1 MVRPTQHTSPPVE
14 HGHLRCCTTC
24 NATFRTD
31 FERCPLDGGSVV
43 FTDVDPLIGST
54 VGGHYEIEALIGIGA
69 MGRVYRAHH
78 SRLLKK
84 RYALKVLF
92 GELTASPTMRMRFA
106 HEAESASKL
115 EHPNIVGVL
124 DFGCTEAGLMYLVM
138 DLVEG
143 PTLGTLIDQ
152 GPMQPPRV
160 IAFARPLCAG
170 LAHAHARGIV
180 HRDFKPDNILV
191 AGDPGHETLRIAD
204 FGLAIS
210 VKDDDEDDARLT
222 ASGVLCTPTYAAPEQ
237 LLGKDIDH
245 RADLYAL
252 GVTMYEMLTGG
263 VLPFARG
270 SQEVMLWKVT
280 TEWPAVSGRA
290 PKAPAA
296 LGDLIRRLLV
306 REPSGRPG
314 SATEVLETLD
324 RIASMPERVV
334 ALRMPVLMTPGRRWP
349 AILGGTAV
357 AVAASALAIGRL
369 DRDDEERT
377 ATTPAASIAPAHASE
392 EQVLVTYAPST
403 SQEPDVPAPPPAPQR
418 PKPAAVRAA
427 RVTRPA
433 VTTAPATKATAT
445 KATATSPA
453 AREVAPSDAVK
464 VDARR
469 TTAPATSMPSAPA
482 PAPIQVA
489 PVPAPTQVARPVPP
503 AVTAPPRS
511 PAKTRRAR
519 IASLD
524 VNGALTSSVVRRGIE
539 RALPGLKGCIDQVGA
554 RVVPI
559 SFVIDETR
567 RATDVR
573 VSGPGAQCVSAA
585 LGTMR
590 IDAAPD
596 VGEVIVDLRLSFIDT
611 P

>member
-1 MVRPTQHTSPPVE
+1 MVRDTQHTSPPVE

-43 FTDVDPLIGST
+43 VADVDPLIGST

-78 SRLLKK
+78 TRLVTK

-92 GELTASPTMRMRFA
+92 GELTASATMRMRFA

-143 PTLGTLIDQ
+143 PTLGAMIDQ
-152 GPMQPPRV
+152 GPMEPPRV
-160 IAFARPLCAG
+160 IAFARQMCAG

-191 AGDPGHETLRIAD
+191 SGDPGQSTLRIAD

-210 VKDDDEDDARLT
+210 VKDDDDDARLT

-237 LLGKDIDH
+237 LLGKDIDQ

-290 PKAPAA
+290 PKAPPA
-296 LGDLIRRLLV
+296 LAELIRRLLV
-306 REPSGRPG
+306 REPSGRPDD
-314 SATEVLETLD
+314 AAEVVAELD
-324 RIASMPERVV
+324 RIAALPERSVS
-334 ALRMPVLMTPGRRWP
+334 LRMPSLSMSLLRVCTRRWP
-349 AILGGTAV
+349 ALVAGAAAV
-357 AVAASALAIGRL
+357 IAVIGVALDHVGDDDSSSAAMSPVAAI
-369 DRDDEERT
+369 
-377 ATTPAASIAPAHASE
+377 TPAHTSQ
-392 EQVLVTYAPST
+392 EQLRTRLAPST
-403 SQEPDVPAPPPAPQR
+403 SHEPAVPMPPDEVAQEAANPPAPPRRHAARAVPTPVRPQ
-418 PKPAAVRAA
+418 PAAA
-427 RVTRPA
+427 RPEPVTATPA
-433 VTTAPATKATAT
+433 VAVIEQPPRPPTLPVQ
-445 KATATSPA
+445 SPGPA
-453 AREVAPSDAVK
+453 A
-464 VDARR
+464 
-469 TTAPATSMPSAPA
+469 
-482 PAPIQVA
+482 
-489 PVPAPTQVARPVPP
+489 
-503 AVTAPPRS
+503 APPRPSQPS
-511 PAKTRRAR
+511 PPQPQPAQPPPSPPRPARAVAKPQPPR
-519 IASLD
+519 IAALD
-524 VNGALTSSVVRRGIE
+524 VTGAIATSVVRRGVE
-539 RALPGLKGCIDQVGA
+539 RALPSVEACMDQVGA
-554 RVVPI
+554 RVVAV
-559 SFVIDETR
+559 SFAIEELR
-567 RATDVR
+567 RATHVR
-573 VSGPGAQCVSAA
+573 VSGPGAQCITAA

-590 IDAAPD
+590 VDAAPD
-596 VGEVIVDLRLSFIDT
+596 VGEVTVDLRLSFT
-611 P
+611 GKR